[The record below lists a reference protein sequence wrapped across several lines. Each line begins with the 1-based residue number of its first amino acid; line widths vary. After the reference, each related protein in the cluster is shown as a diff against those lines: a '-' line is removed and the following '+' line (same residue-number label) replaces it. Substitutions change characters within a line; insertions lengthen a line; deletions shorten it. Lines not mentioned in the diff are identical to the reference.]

1 MPRLPVDGKKVIE
14 YMHTLGTYE
23 RQMLNDIAVSY
34 RISAIDPAVII
45 KVLEDPLKLV
55 QIAYSVATILEMF
68 GFETGLPTP
77 ADIPELIEWFQ
88 NKGIKQDVPKSE
100 TNPSIW
106 ELLRNLLSG
115 EYGGYPG
122 GY

>member
-1 MPRLPVDGKKVIE
+1 
-14 YMHTLGTYE
+14 
-23 RQMLNDIAVSY
+23 MLNDIAVSY

-88 NKGIKQDVPKSE
+88 NKGIKQDSPKSE

-106 ELLRNLLSG
+106 ELLKNLLSG